1 MGVQIPFLNRKKSA
15 TKFFKKKME
24 NEHFEKLKREIE
36 MAEDPD
42 HLDFNGR
49 DFGYKME
56 KFGIPFC
63 VGAVVLV
70 FTLVAALFV
79 VHFFQKRADKEI
91 LTNSRAVSR
100 AATLKRD
107 GGIKVIDGTFDHRQ
121 TFGIQEYA

>member
-1 MGVQIPFLNRKKSA
+1 MGNLLRNKKYFFKLKKS
-15 TKFFKKKME
+15 KIME
-24 NEHFEKLKREIE
+24 DEHFAKLKREIE

-49 DFGYKME
+49 DLGYKIG
-56 KFGIPFC
+56 KFGVPFC
-63 VGAVVLV
+63 IGAIVLV
-70 FTLVAALFV
+70 LTLVVALFV

-107 GGIKVIDGTFDHRQ
+107 GGIKVIDGSFDHRQ
-121 TFGIQEYA
+121 TFGIQESV